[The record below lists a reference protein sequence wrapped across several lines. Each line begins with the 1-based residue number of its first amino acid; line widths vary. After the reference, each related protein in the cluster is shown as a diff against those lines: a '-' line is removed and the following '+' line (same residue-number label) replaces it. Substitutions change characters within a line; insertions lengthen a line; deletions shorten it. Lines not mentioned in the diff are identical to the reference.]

1 MVNCDVS
8 CKVIS
13 GKDWKRNLSFIHD
26 NIVFVDEGNFFLR
39 SHDFA
44 VEAKRSSNYFV
55 IVSRE
60 LLPQLPYSVEEIYGL
75 KYTSRTSSKYPQHLR
90 VYTGTYR
97 VYGDALYDGTVPDLV
112 VVEDSN
118 SGFEFFS
125 ELCRKNSVL
134 CVSACGNRNVYK
146 IVRDASVVSAPAIA
160 DGAAFGPH
168 MDLVMSLRRLK
179 RVQLF
184 LPESFEWLILNSGLF
199 NDRETRETLEQPSD
213 FIESSEFFSWEQFFT
228 KTLIEITANS
238 YLAYR
243 KDELNPVYLNP

>member
-1 MVNCDVS
+1 M
-8 CKVIS
+8 
-13 GKDWKRNLSFIHD
+13 
-26 NIVFVDEGNFFLR
+26 R

-44 VEAKRSSNYFV
+44 AEAKRSSNYFV

-60 LLPQLPYSVEEIYGL
+60 PLPQLLYSVEEIYGL
-75 KYTSRTSSKYPQHLR
+75 KNTNRTSSKCPQYSR

-118 SGFEFFS
+118 SGFEFFA